1 MKSNYLVYILLI
13 FSVLFRNNIINI
25 ITNINSSLFIKND
38 NLEIK
43 LLQSENNNL
52 ISKYNELLDF
62 GNNIKLENNYIIS
75 NVIKSSYGF
84 NNLVINGS
92 NYEVGDEVI
101 SNDGLIGIISKVNSK
116 TSEIDYIYNTNLVV
130 KVNDEIG
137 KITGKDQ
144 DNNLIIK
151 EISNYTDIIINDY
164 VYSVYGTYL
173 GKVIKIKYDILDNY
187 LTVKTTPLNN
197 LNYVAVISR
206 DIWCL

>member
-206 DIWCL
+206 DI